1 MVKIAHP
8 RKTRIL
14 GLIGFGD
21 MEMTVTLLSDGTVF
35 TRLSL
40 AHLGRP
46 GADGCGG
53 GNFGFKAPT
62 SSIFE

>member
-1 MVKIAHP
+1 VKIAHP

-40 AHLGRP
+40 A
-46 GADGCGG
+46 DGCGG